1 MGIEAGRAMNDGS
14 GIATNEQCRLV
25 VMNTA
30 SIQLLPTT
38 VAALRASLGCSSP
51 LDILPAVWLTS
62 ICSVTAGLLACRL
75 LEDRRSTHGR

>member
-1 MGIEAGRAMNDGS
+1 MGIEACRAMNDGS
-14 GIATNEQCRLV
+14 GIATDEQCRLV
-25 VMNTA
+25 AMNTA

-38 VAALRASLGCSSP
+38 VAALRASLGCASP

-75 LEDRRSTHGR
+75 FSLRRNIHDR